1 MEKNIEQNK
10 IKQERK
16 KKREEQQTICNI
28 CRKRIS
34 YIFLNSVICFTFT
47 WKKNVVVKKI
57 TNHKQ
62 RKKKKKKKKSKSLSV
77 KFSSIIVMIHVFL
90 M

>member
-1 MEKNIEQNK
+1 MKGNLQMEKNIEQNK

-47 WKKNVVVKKI
+47 WKKMLLWKKYPTI
-57 TNHKQ
+57 NKEKRKRK
-62 RKKKKKKKKSKSLSV
+62 RKKARV
-77 KFSSIIVMIHVFL
+77 
-90 M
+90 

>member
-1 MEKNIEQNK
+1 MKGNLQMEKNIEQNK

-47 WKKNVVVKKI
+47 
-57 TNHKQ
+57 
-62 RKKKKKKKKSKSLSV
+62 
-77 KFSSIIVMIHVFL
+77 
-90 M
+90 